1 MASSLLFPPKVH
13 AGHASPG
20 RWPGIRSAVSA
31 MRLSSA
37 EAHTANA
44 SRTLTNEMPRLVAE
58 ILHVSV
64 DSSPTRAIISPA
76 CTAWLLTSGVTSQ

>member
-1 MASSLLFPPKVH
+1 MASSLLFPPTVH

-44 SRTLTNEMPRLVAE
+44 SRTLTNEMPRLVVE

-64 DSSPTRAIISPA
+64 DSSPRRAIISAA
-76 CTAWLLTSGVTSQ
+76 CAIVAPPSRVASP